1 MDSNQHSESE
11 SEQEEEQEEEG
22 EEEEEEY
29 DEKEDLESPEP
40 ESPVQYKMQEI
51 DPVKI
56 KQIVNERLEELK
68 AEQETQIRYISQE
81 VFLQQSSSLVDT
93 MTKINLNLMEIDAS
107 IANLQTYINVIQ
119 NRIEKVEVANK
130 E

>member
-22 EEEEEEY
+22 EEEDEEY

>member
-56 KQIVNERLEELK
+56 KQIVIERLEELK

>member
-1 MDSNQHSESE
+1 MYSNQHSE